1 MSRMPRNVV
10 YLSGGTEES
19 GMTDWHGNGA
29 EAQAGGRSLRVL
41 CAALA
46 AALAADP
53 ATAAWADAPLVP
65 MRDKGL
71 AHDHIRLAGTGL
83 LARVPKQSQMDLR
96 AADNLAYQA
105 ACFRRAGPSGHVPR
119 LHAVLGPTPGLAHG
133 ALIVEE
139 VPGRVA
145 RLPHDLPA
153 IARALGAIHALPRP
167 AATAPLLAPADPLA
181 AMRDEI
187 AAQAVHLAAAGLAPA
202 TRALVEREVAGL
214 LALCARPARPAT
226 CLISFDAHP
235 GNYLVRDDGTAVLVD
250 LEKAR
255 YGAPS
260 LDLAHATLY
269 TSTTWDVDTSAVLS
283 IGDIAG
289 FHEAW
294 AAVPGVPEA
303 GGWHAALRRAM
314 WLWSVT
320 WCAKWRVPV
329 GCAAQHLGRRRGL
342 VGRGFGWCAD
352 RACARAGGP
361 LPLAGGGCPLPGR
374 IRVPG
379 KAAGRLTAQP
389 RFSAAA
395 TWGRKCA
402 SGGVWSPFTLACSS

>member
-1 MSRMPRNVV
+1 MVILHDAWWM
-10 YLSGGTEES
+10 G
-19 GMTDWHGNGA
+19 GMTEWQGEGVGGA
-29 EAQAGGRSLRVL
+29 GRSHEAL

-46 AALAADP
+46 AAMAADP
-53 ATAAWADAPLVP
+53 ATAAWAGAALVP

-71 AHDHIRLAGTGL
+71 AHDHIRLSGTGL

-96 AADNLAYQA
+96 AAENLAYQA

-119 LHAVLGPTPGLAHG
+119 LHAVLAPAKGLAHG

-139 VPGRVA
+139 VAGRVA
-145 RLPHDLPA
+145 RLPGDLPA
-153 IARALGAIHALPRP
+153 IARALGAIHALAKP
-167 AATAPLLAPADPLA
+167 AVAAPLLAPADPLA
-181 AMRDEI
+181 ALRDEI
-187 AAQAVHLAAAGLAPA
+187 AAQGVHLAAAGLAPA

-235 GNYLVRDDGTAVLVD
+235 GNYLFRDDGAAVLVD

-269 TSTTWDVDTSAVLS
+269 TSTTWDVEASAVLS
-283 IGDIAG
+283 IDDIAA

-294 AAVPGVPEA
+294 AAVPGVPE
-303 GGWHAALRRAM
+303 GDGWHVALRRAM

-320 WCAKWRVPV
+320 WCAKWRALS
-329 GCAAQHLGRRRGL
+329 GARRRASADGEDWSAEVSDGAL
-342 VGRGFGWCAD
+342 IAHVRGRVDHYLSPEVVERCLGEFATLD
-352 RACARAGGP
+352 A
-361 LPLAGGGCPLPGR
+361 LLAG
-374 IRVPG
+374 
-379 KAAGRLTAQP
+379 
-389 RFSAAA
+389 
-395 TWGRKCA
+395 
-402 SGGVWSPFTLACSS
+402 